1 MESIQ
6 ELREMLQKEKVAPQ
20 GWRRPLGYYALQR
33 FPSIY
38 ITRFLLPTPLTPNQ
52 ITVIGFFIGLIGC
65 VFVLQWAWHLKLIGI
80 GLLYLNVLF
89 DKVDGELARYKKIY
103 SLKGIY
109 LDYVNHFLIP
119 PLFLL
124 ALTFGLL
131 PFSLIHPTVLLLA
144 GIAAA
149 CAMILL
155 RIQQNLAEIL
165 YVKKYVPNRDR
176 LSLPETLQDSA
187 AFAIK
192 QQHPVAAMLL
202 WLFHHVQEHFLHLF
216 CFTLALVIERYMR
229 ADFIFHPLMSWLL
242 LVLGIAL
249 PLMVVENII
258 KGWVGIESRIAEIKK
273 RTE

>member
-6 ELREMLQKEKVAPQ
+6 ELREMLQKEKVAPE

-38 ITRFLLPTPLTPNQ
+38 ITRFLLSTPLTPNQ
-52 ITVIGFFIGLIGC
+52 ITVIGFFVGLIGC

-89 DKVDGELARYKKIY
+89 DKVDGELARHKKIY

-165 YVKKYVPNRDR
+165 YIKKYLPNCDR
-176 LSLPETLQDSA
+176 LTLSETLHDSA
-187 AFAIK
+187 MSTIK
-192 QQHPVAAMLL
+192 QQHPFAATLL
-202 WLFHHVQEHFLHLF
+202 WLFHHIQEHFLHLWIF
-216 CFTLALVIERYMR
+216 VFLLIIERYLL